1 MDGLLFGLIFLGI
14 WVAVISVLSAA
25 VARIKQRG
33 RTVAADGHT
42 ISRENDITCEGKENH
57 RHPQPSAEDIA
68 NYGRRYIVHDDPESG
83 FVVLNGIKRRI
94 SDCKDL

>member
-25 VARIKQRG
+25 VARMKRKG
-33 RTVAADGHT
+33 RTMASDGHV
-42 ISRENDITCEGKENH
+42 IPYENDITCEGKENH

-83 FVVLNGIKRRI
+83 FVILNGIKRRI